1 MSPELSREILLNVI
15 SPRPLGS
22 IARVGLLRGDPGE
35 AAPMPGKRAEEE
47 ADRDAKRARPV
58 LITERFMS
66 DAPTVVQS
74 LSDLVSK
81 LGSDSDESAIELCDA
96 ARKLQSGNRDDI
108 RSLCSGFGV
117 RLTKPETKAKRKNLE
132 LMADLTLVVIEKATE
147 YLTAAAC
154 RDPQPGSESIAT
166 ELASDDFCFEEVTAE
181 ALRRIRDIRPAARIL
196 ARIVE
201 RW

>member
-1 MSPELSREILLNVI
+1 
-15 SPRPLGS
+15 
-22 IARVGLLRGDPGE
+22 
-35 AAPMPGKRAEEE
+35 MPGKRAEEE

-81 LGSDSDESAIELCDA
+81 LGSDSDESAIKLCDA

-108 RSLCSGFGV
+108 RNLCSRLGV
-117 RLTKPETKAKRKNLE
+117 GLTKPQTKTKRQILD
-132 LMADLTLVVIEKATE
+132 LIADLTLVVIEKATE
-147 YLTAAAC
+147 YLRAAAC
-154 RDPQPGSESIAT
+154 RAPQPGSVSMAT
-166 ELASDDFCFEEVTAE
+166 ELASDEVFFEDVTAE
-181 ALRRIRDIRPAARIL
+181 ALHRIRESIKESSPAARIM

-201 RW
+201 RS